1 MDVVEDRNVLFVFD
15 EVFIDFVESFES
27 FSGENIVK
35 LRMFMKSYGLLGI
48 RVGYVVGFLE
58 VFRSVRMLW
67 VIGLVGVVFFEFLLE
82 DRF

>member
-1 MDVVEDRNVLFVFD
+1 MWWV
-15 EVFIDFVESFES
+15 
-27 FSGENIVK
+27 
-35 LRMFMKSYGLLGI
+35 
-48 RVGYVVGFLE
+48 FLE